1 MEVRVAPMEA
11 RVISATG
18 SGGKVGKGS
27 SGGHG
32 GVPGALAIG
41 DFAAGDFGVGE
52 GDGVLVGEDGDLD
65 FATGD
70 FGVGFVVGEA
80 GTGIGETGAAATG
93 EAGTET
99 EIGEFGMGT
108 VAPARSG
115 SAIGGA

>member
-1 MEVRVAPMEA
+1 MEA
-11 RVISATG
+11 RVGSARG
-18 SGGKVGKGS
+18 SGGKVGRGS

-41 DFAAGDFGVGE
+41 DFAAGDFGDGE
-52 GDGVLVGEDGDLD
+52 GDGVLVGEDGD
-65 FATGD
+65 
-70 FGVGFVVGEA
+70 FGVGIVAGEA

-108 VAPARSG
+108 VAHARSG